1 MLTITGKDLEGDKK
15 ELDGYFATLD
25 RWSKSPRLPSRTRFM
40 VRDVLDLRR
49 SRWVPRREALQVR
62 PLCNG
67 EFFKNGCAVCQ
78 TDDPKEDIQWQ
89 ILEERLRYSPDR

>member
-49 SRWVPRREALQVR
+49 SRWVPRREALQVWQMYSCPMANSR
-62 PLCNG
+62 RKGVLC
-67 EFFKNGCAVCQ
+67 A
-78 TDDPKEDIQWQ
+78 
-89 ILEERLRYSPDR
+89 